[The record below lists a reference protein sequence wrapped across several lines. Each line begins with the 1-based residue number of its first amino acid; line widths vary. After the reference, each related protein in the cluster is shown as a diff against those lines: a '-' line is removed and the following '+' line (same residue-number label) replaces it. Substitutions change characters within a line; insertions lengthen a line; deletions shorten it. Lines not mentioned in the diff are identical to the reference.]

1 MGLELEDISPAE
13 CLSVLTDHVDVAA
26 FRVEQAEARKQGRY
40 LGLGFATYIEPTAGS
55 TGIGVLMSESAHIRI
70 EPTGKVNAVVSTHS
84 PGHGTQPTM
93 EQEIGRASCGE
104 RVCQS
109 V

>member
-40 LGLGFATYIEPTAGS
+40 LGLGFATSTDRTPASTGTAGLWSEPANFPTAPPGQ
-55 TGIGVLMSESAHIRI
+55 
-70 EPTGKVNAVVSTHS
+70 VNAEDRKSAVRGKRVRVGVHS
-84 PGHGTQPTM
+84 GGSGILQKKKNNT
-93 EQEIGRASCGE
+93 
-104 RVCQS
+104 
-109 V
+109 

>member
-84 PGHGTQPTM
+84 RSE
-93 EQEIGRASCGE
+93 EQTSELQALMRKPSAIFSWK
-104 RVCQS
+104 
-109 V
+109 